1 MLYANY
7 FSICYENSANKKS
20 IYFITSYS
28 LHSSQIGKTW
38 SDIHNEK
45 RKSPKYSEFSREN
58 IPIMV
63 LVGGEE
69 FEEMLSE
76 EMMLS
81 RDYKQMK
88 TN

>member
-1 MLYANY
+1 
-7 FSICYENSANKKS
+7 
-20 IYFITSYS
+20 
-28 LHSSQIGKTW
+28 
-38 SDIHNEK
+38 
-45 RKSPKYSEFSREN
+45 
-58 IPIMV
+58 MV

-69 FEEMLSE
+69 FEEMLSK

>member
-1 MLYANY
+1 MT
-7 FSICYENSANKKS
+7 C
-20 IYFITSYS
+20 YS
-28 LHSSQIGKTW
+28 LHSSQIRKT
-38 SDIHNEK
+38 SDILNKK
-45 RKSPKYSEFSREN
+45 RKSTKYNKFSREN

-63 LVGGEE
+63 LVRGEE

-81 RDYKQMK
+81 WDYKQMK